1 MGVQFG
7 KWNFDGRPINPKE
20 MDRMN
25 AAVVAYGPDAEAR
38 YSLGNIAIG
47 YRAFHTTKESRFAQQ
62 PHHSRSGAVITWDG
76 RLDNRAE
83 LARRLNNLANDCG
96 TDVEIVTEAY
106 ERWGSSCLA
115 TLVGDWALTIWN
127 PNTRILLLGNDFV
140 GVRRVYYSL
149 DEDSVTWST
158 VLEPLVRL
166 GRRTHS
172 ICEAYIAGW
181 LSGLPAANLTPY
193 AGIYSVPPAS
203 FVLIQD
209 GNPIIEKYWSFDSS
223 NRIRYKSDAEYE
235 EHFRALFAQ
244 SVQRRLRSD
253 RPVLAEL
260 SGGMDSSA
268 IVCMADRAIADGQA
282 ETPRLDTLSYYSDSE
297 VNWDERPYFTL
308 VEEKRNRSGFHIRTE
323 SIAPKSFQ
331 PETRGFA
338 TTPGLAVSSAESTRQ
353 LMECIGSQSN
363 RVLLSGVGGDEVLGG
378 VPTATPEL
386 ADLCASLE
394 LRRLAAQM
402 VAWALVQRKPL
413 IHLIAETV
421 RPFLP
426 LQLGTARHIRRAVP
440 WLVPA
445 YVQRNKLAIR
455 GDDARLRLFGPLP
468 SFQENL
474 RTLEGLRR
482 QLAATPVQAP
492 PMLEKSYPYLDRSLL
507 EFLYAIPRDQIVR
520 PGQRRSL
527 MRRALA
533 GIVPDGILNRKR
545 KAFAV
550 VTPVAAISEYWS
562 SLIGSGA
569 PVVTQE
575 LGIIDSRVFSQA
587 LESAVRGRNASIVQ
601 LARTLTVE
609 LWLQQLVKAGV
620 VAVEK
625 TDGAL
630 ENLQFGDI
638 SAEVNA
644 N

>member
-7 KWNFDGRPINPKE
+7 KWNFDGRPVNPE
-20 MDRMN
+20 ELDRMN
-25 AAVVAYGPDAEAR
+25 AAVVAYGPDAEGR
-38 YSLGNIAIG
+38 YSLGNIGIA
-47 YRAFHTTKESRFAQQ
+47 YRAFHTTKESRSAKQ
-62 PHHSRSGAVITWDG
+62 PHISRSGAVLTWDG

-83 LARRLNNLANDCG
+83 LVRRLNDFSSGRG
-96 TDVEIVTEAY
+96 TDVEIVAAAY
-106 ERWGSSCLA
+106 ERWGSSCLPA
-115 TLVGDWALTIWN
+115 LVGDWALVIWN
-127 PNTRILLLGNDFV
+127 PDTRTLLLGNDFM
-140 GVRRVYYSL
+140 GARRIYYSL
-149 DEDSVTWST
+149 EEACVTWST

-166 GRRTHS
+166 GQKTHS
-172 ICEAYIAGW
+172 TCEAYIAGW
-181 LSGLPAANLTPY
+181 LTGLPSADLTPY
-193 AGIYSVPPAS
+193 MGICSVPPACLVS
-203 FVLIQD
+203 IQD
-209 GNPIIEKYWSFDSS
+209 GKLSVERYWNFDSS

-244 SVQRRLRSD
+244 SIQRRLRSD

-268 IVCMADRAIADGQA
+268 IVCMADRVIADGEA
-282 ETPRLDTLSYYSDSE
+282 ETPRLDTLSYFSDSE

-308 VEEKRNRSGFHIRTE
+308 VEKKRNRSGFHIRTE
-323 SIAPKSFQ
+323 SKVPINFQ
-331 PETRGFA
+331 PEAGRFA
-338 TTPGLAVSSAESTRQ
+338 TTPGLAVSSAEPSKD
-353 LMECIGSQSN
+353 LMEYIGSQNN

-386 ADLCASLE
+386 ADLCVSLE
-394 LRRLAAQM
+394 LRRLAARM
-402 VAWALVQRKPL
+402 VTWALVQRKPL

-426 LQLGTARHIRRAVP
+426 LQLGIPHGTQGVP
-440 WLVPA
+440 WLLPA
-445 YVQRNKLAIR
+445 YIKRNKLAIR
-455 GDDARLRLFGPLP
+455 GDGGRLRLFGPLP

-507 EFLYAIPRDQIVR
+507 EFLYAIPREQIIR

-550 VTPVAAISEYWS
+550 LTPVAAISAHWS
-562 SLIGSGA
+562 SLVESGA
-569 PVVTQE
+569 PVVTHE
-575 LGIIDSRVFSQA
+575 LGIIDSRIFSQA
-587 LESAVRGRNASIVQ
+587 LELAVRGRNVSIVQ

-609 LWLQQLVKAGV
+609 VWLQQLVKAGV
-620 VAVEK
+620 IAVER
-625 TDGAL
+625 TGTAVED
-630 ENLQFGDI
+630 LQFRDI